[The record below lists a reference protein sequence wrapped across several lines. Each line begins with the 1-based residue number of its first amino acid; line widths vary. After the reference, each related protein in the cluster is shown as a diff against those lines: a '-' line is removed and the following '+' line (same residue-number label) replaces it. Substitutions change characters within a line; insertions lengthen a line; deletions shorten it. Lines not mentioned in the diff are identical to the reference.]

1 MSVVKLPILPSYV
14 KAWSRL
20 KVDTNLGE
28 EDSGLS
34 EPSWIFVH
42 TPFLTDYGIY
52 TFVLLYTLVV
62 FTCRSD
68 KLVVLLGRSKGS
80 ITTTYGD

>member
-1 MSVVKLPILPSYV
+1 MVQESRGGVSVVKLPILPSYV

-34 EPSWIFVH
+34 EPSWTFVH

-52 TFVLLYTLVV
+52 FCVLYTLSS

-68 KLVVLLGRSKGS
+68 KLVVTR
-80 ITTTYGD
+80 